1 MENKPK
7 KSLQNV
13 ILSIIYILILLS
25 LISCQSNRDKKNAI
39 DKTIEVETVEENPRL
54 ELIPEPNKEERLEWE
69 KQRKALLSKCYLEN
83 PDSSVNGISIR
94 NAISTEKVLG
104 KETKLGGDWT
114 YRNLNLDKSKF
125 LNLTV
130 HSGDYYNQV
139 SIFEVGYSTE
149 ILKGDKF
156 LSYDDFQTEKGIK
169 LGLTKDEIIKTF
181 GNCYETRDST
191 MIGIKLVYRIEL
203 PQDTKNNFLS
213 NQNMPIY
220 YAEYEFEKDKLIRY
234 EFGFEYP

>member
-1 MENKPK
+1 MK
-7 KSLQNV
+7 Q
-13 ILSIIYILILLS
+13 IIYILTLLS
-25 LISCQSNRDKKNAI
+25 LISCQSNQDNKNAI
-39 DKTIEVETVEENPRL
+39 YKSIEVEENPRL
-54 ELIPEPNKEERLEWE
+54 ELIPEPDKADRLGWE
-69 KQRKALLSKCYLEN
+69 KQQKALLSKCYLEN
-83 PDSSVNGISIR
+83 PDSSVNEISIK

-104 KETKLGGDWT
+104 KETKLGGEWT
-114 YRNLNLDKSKF
+114 YRNLNSDKSKF
-125 LNLTV
+125 LKLTV
-130 HSGDYYNQV
+130 HPGDYYNQV

-149 ILKGDKF
+149 ILKGDRF
-156 LSYDDFQTEKGIK
+156 LSFNDFQTEKGIK

-181 GNCYETRDST
+181 GNCYEIRNST
-191 MIGIKLVYRIEL
+191 TVGLKLVYRIEL